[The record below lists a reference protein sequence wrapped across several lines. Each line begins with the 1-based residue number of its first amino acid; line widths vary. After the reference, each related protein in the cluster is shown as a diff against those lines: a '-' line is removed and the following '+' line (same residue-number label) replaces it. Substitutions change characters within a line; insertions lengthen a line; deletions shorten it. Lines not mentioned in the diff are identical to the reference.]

1 MTIDAINS
9 KAYRK
14 ISLKAENICKAKK
27 KNSWAEKNYEKALNE
42 NNSQEH
48 LV

>member
-27 KNSWAEKNYEKALNE
+27 KKTVEQKKIMRK
-42 NNSQEH
+42 H
-48 LV
+48 